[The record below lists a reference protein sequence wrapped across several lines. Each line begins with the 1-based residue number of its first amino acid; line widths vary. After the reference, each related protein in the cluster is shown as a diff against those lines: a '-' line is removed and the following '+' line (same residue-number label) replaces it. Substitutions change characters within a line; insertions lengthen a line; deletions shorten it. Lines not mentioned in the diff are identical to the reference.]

1 MNDNSVITRTRRIKF
16 CQASSDATKPLPVI
30 THIAFGSGGVNL
42 SGEPIAPSETQT
54 ALNTEIARYP
64 VDSVTY
70 PEETTARYA
79 VTIPK
84 DDLAGEIIN
93 EAMATWPPSRPCI
106 PSRRMKASSSPSSSM
121 MNFNQE
127 GMDYGRRILQ
137 PPGSPGI

>member
-16 CQASSDATKPLPVI
+16 CLASSDAAKPLPVI
-30 THIAFGSGGVNL
+30 THIAFGSGGVNI

-64 VDSVTY
+64 VGSVTY

-79 VTIPK
+79 VTIPR

-93 EAMATWPPSRPCI
+93 EAALVDSDGDVAAIKTMYSKQKDAGVSFT
-106 PSRRMKASSSPSSSM
+106 
-121 MNFNQE
+121 FE
-127 GMDYGRRILQ
+127 FDDEF
-137 PPGSPGI
+137 

>member
-93 EAMATWPPSRPCI
+93 EAALVDSDGDVAAIKTMYSKQI
-106 PSRRMKASSSPSSSM
+106 
-121 MNFNQE
+121 
-127 GMDYGRRILQ
+127 GRAHV
-137 PPGSPGI
+137 

>member
-1 MNDNSVITRTRRIKF
+1 MNENSVITRARRIKI
-16 CQASSDATKPLPVI
+16 CLASSDATKPLPVI
-30 THIAFGSGGVNL
+30 THIAFGSGGVNI

-84 DDLAGEIIN
+84 DDLAGETIN
-93 EAMATWPPSRPCI
+93 EAALVDSDGDVAAIKTMYT
-106 PSRRMKASSSPSSSM
+106 K
-121 MNFNQE
+121 QKDE
-127 GMDYGRRILQ
+127 GVIFTFEFDDEF
-137 PPGSPGI
+137 